1 MLVNS
6 FDAFRAFEN
15 QLLRN
20 NPNYKTKK
28 EVESFTPSVNT
39 REAEDAYLLDVDVP
53 GIKKEDIKLDVKDG
67 ELILSGERQLKEETS
82 KEDYFNFETHFGK
95 FSRHFALPDD
105 ADVENIEASCDY
117 GVLSVNIPKLE
128 EVNNQYSIAIN

>member
-1 MLVNS
+1 MLINS

-20 NPNYKTKK
+20 NPDYVQTKK
-28 EVESFTPSVNT
+28 VEGYTPSVNT
-39 REAEDAYLLDVDVP
+39 REVNDAYLLDVDLP
-53 GIKKEDIKLDVKDG
+53 GIAKEDIKLDVKDG
-67 ELILSGERQLKEETS
+67 ELILSGERHMKHETKE
-82 KEDYFNFETHFGK
+82 EDYFNFETDFGK
-95 FSRHFALPDD
+95 FSRHFSLPDD
-105 ADVENIEASCDY
+105 ADVENIEASCDH